1 MKAALAEVFGQDIHI
16 LGISH
21 MPSEGLRKGN
31 IIDIESTA
39 RSMDDCLNDL
49 ERITGVEILS
59 AIVGFSGISLAITQN
74 YAVVAVSNPNYEI
87 TPEDKERVLQSARNI
102 SLPPDKT
109 IVQTIVRQYI
119 VDGYDGVKDPVG
131 MVGSR
136 LETEVAIVSGAL
148 AGIQNLQRSTQRI
161 NLHVNQMVYNSL
173 LAAESVLTPGEL
185 DMGVVLVDIGG
196 ETIEISYFENGSILA
211 TSVLP
216 VGGDYVTRDLAIVL
230 RTSIEEANL
239 IKERNG
245 VATPDFAKSDVMV
258 NVKNIQGKEIKQVSQ
273 QVIADI
279 VSARIIEIIEM
290 IYAELRQIGCL
301 DKIPGGLVITGGGA
315 ELTGFTEVMEQ
326 YTNIPTRIG
335 LPENLKG
342 IPGEFNRPQ
351 NAAVI
356 GGLMC
361 AARCNGVVY
370 EESQGIS
377 GVVDRIT
384 YWFKDLFS

>member
-1 MKAALAEVFGQDIHI
+1 
-16 LGISH
+16 

-39 RSMDDCLNDL
+39 RTMDDCLNDL

-161 NLHVNQMVYNSL
+161 NLQVNQMVYNSL

-258 NVKNIQGKEIKQVSQ
+258 NVRNIQGKEIKQVSQ

-315 ELTGFTEVMEQ
+315 ELTGFTEVIEQ

-342 IPGEFNRPQ
+342 IPGEINRAQ